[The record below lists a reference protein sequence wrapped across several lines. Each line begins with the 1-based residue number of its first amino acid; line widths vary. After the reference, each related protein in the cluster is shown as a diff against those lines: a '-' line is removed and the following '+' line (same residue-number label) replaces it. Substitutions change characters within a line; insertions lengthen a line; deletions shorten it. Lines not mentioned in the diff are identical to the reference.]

1 MQGLVNFDKNVGKF
15 KKKEKI
21 NSALTRRARCCRGG
35 SRHERKG
42 GMEAERIRKKEKKTG
57 FKEKICK
64 GRERRRHM
72 SQTTSAKH
80 EKHQRELSKWKQ
92 VAAKPTTAAY
102 IVILVIL
109 VALVYIVDELTS
121 NITSTVQSSVVNE
134 FFVSNGVD
142 FNTGLSNLSLMMMPA
157 YVFYFILP
165 FYKSLADKLGR
176 KPFLVINTFGMAFA
190 MFVIWIS
197 PNVYVYILGCL
208 IIRFFIPNDMQ
219 VMYIM
224 EAVPEKHRA
233 KLCSIT
239 KACGYVGV
247 ASIPLLRQVMMQND
261 PTRWHEIFVVPV
273 IMGVVVSILCI
284 IFVKETPVF
293 LNQRISY
300 LENELAKEDQPAEA
314 KKVEQQNKTG
324 VFQAIRFI
332 VTHKQLR
339 YIAICAF
346 IFACATAV
354 TGYYESIMT
363 TGGMATADVTKAL
376 FIFPLMNALFTMLG
390 GFLTDRVGRKKSLA
404 TLSLISMAMLAL
416 FILSADMQM
425 NPYLVGGFYGV
436 FVGCFW
442 SVSDLL
448 FLMFPGESTP
458 TKMRASVLG
467 TLSLVLF
474 AGGIVSTLLVSVAM
488 RFVSSIGML
497 CMVICIP
504 FMLISLLLVMF
515 KVHETKG
522 VNMDTVT
529 GEEWE

>member
-1 MQGLVNFDKNVGKF
+1 
-15 KKKEKI
+15 
-21 NSALTRRARCCRGG
+21 
-35 SRHERKG
+35 
-42 GMEAERIRKKEKKTG
+42 
-57 FKEKICK
+57 
-64 GRERRRHM
+64 M
-72 SQTTSAKH
+72 SQATNAKH
-80 EKHQRELSKWKQ
+80 EKHERELKKWKKA
-92 VAAKPTTAAY
+92 AAKPTPAGY
-102 IVILVIL
+102 LIILVVI

-121 NITSTVQSSVVNE
+121 NITATVQSSVVNE

-165 FYKSLADKLGR
+165 FYKSLADRLGR
-176 KPFLVINTFGMAFA
+176 KPFLVINTLGMALA
-190 MFVIWIS
+190 MFIIWIS

-224 EAVPEKHRA
+224 EAVPEQHRA

-247 ASIPLLRQVMMQND
+247 SCIPLLRQVMMHND
-261 PTRWHEIFVVPV
+261 PTKWHEIFVIPV
-273 IMGVVVSILCI
+273 IMGVAVSVLCLLL
-284 IFVKETPVF
+284 VRETPVF

-300 LENELAKEDQPAEA
+300 LENELAKEDQPAEE
-314 KKVEQQNKTG
+314 KKVEKQNKTG

-332 VTHKQLR
+332 ATHKQVR
-339 YIAICAF
+339 WIAICAF

-354 TGYYESIMT
+354 TGFYESIMT
-363 TGGMATADVTKAL
+363 TGGMDTAEVTQAL

-390 GFLTDRVGRKKSLA
+390 GFLTDRVGRKRSLA
-404 TLSLISMAMLAL
+404 TLSIISMVMLAL
-416 FILSADMQM
+416 FILSAGMQM
-425 NPYLVGGFYGV
+425 NAYLVGGFYGV

-448 FLMFPGESTP
+448 FLIFPGESTP
-458 TKMRASVLG
+458 TKLRASVLG

-497 CMVICIP
+497 CMAVCIP
-504 FMLISLLLVMF
+504 FMLLSLLLVLF
-515 KVHETKG
+515 KVQETKG

-529 GEEWE
+529 GEEWN